1 MKPSVIPN
9 SWIIISVIIPTYN
22 SERTLSICLESIKN
36 QDFDQNKIEI
46 LIIDGWSNDETINIA
61 KKYSTTII
69 SNPKRLPE
77 YAKIIGCNYASWKY
91 IIFHDSDEK
100 ILNKLSFSNK
110 VWVFEKYWD
119 IWSVVSTW
127 LVRPCEYSK
136 WSDYTNLVWDPFS
149 AFLYSWDPESYACR
163 YTSQYRLKCKDKI
176 VSTFT
181 CTDKDIFPLID
192 GAWHI
197 FLRAAAIDFLKLGSI
212 WWLSSY
218 NIRRTWV
225 FGVTNNDPIEHYS
238 SSSFLQILNKIR
250 FRIISNVYGDSGA
263 WYIQREEYI
272 PRKIL
277 LRKYLFILYW
287 FSLLFPLF
295 RWFLWSIKT
304 RNPIFLAEPIF
315 AFYTAFTIML
325 HMIMKHFGYTL
336 RNSKYW

>member
-110 VWVFEKYWD
+110 ISAFQRID
-119 IWSVVSTW
+119 NIWSMVSSVYAT
-127 LVRPCEYSK
+127 PK
-136 WSDYTNLVWDPFS
+136 WYPKWCDYTNLVWDPFT
-149 AFLYSWDPESYACR
+149 AFVYSWLPESHSERFNRHY
-163 YTSQYRLKCKDKI
+163 QI
-176 VSTFT
+176 
-181 CTDKDIFPLID
+181 IFKNTEYSLYKFRSWDTLPLID
-192 GAWHI
+192 TTWHI